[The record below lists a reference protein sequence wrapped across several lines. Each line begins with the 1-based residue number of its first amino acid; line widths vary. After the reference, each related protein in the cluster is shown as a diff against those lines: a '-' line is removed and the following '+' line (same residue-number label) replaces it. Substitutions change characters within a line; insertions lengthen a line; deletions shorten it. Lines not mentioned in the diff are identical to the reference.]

1 MKVKQLGALAVMSL
15 LALCSQAQVSYKVSG
30 TWTDGVGKKVYLI
43 KWISKDNTQKI
54 DSAVV
59 DSKCAFLM
67 KGKVNKMQK
76 MTFNFGPKSQRSI
89 YLDGQPITITIAPKT
104 STYKGKTSTN
114 DEAVVKGSRQQQV
127 LQSGEDLRMSAGMM
141 QLGRMF
147 SLVKVKDKGE
157 AAIDSVSKMFDKVD
171 SAVQAAIVA
180 YVDSTRNDYASTCF
194 ISEYLIKNKPYDV
207 VLKCYNNLTDRVKKS
222 TAGIELKKE
231 VQAMGTVN
239 VGGMAPDIKLPTP
252 EGKEFNLH
260 ALRGHIV
267 LLDFWASW
275 CGPCLR
281 ELPNV
286 KAIYEKYH
294 SKGLEILGVS
304 LDEKKDAWVAAIA
317 KNKMTWHH
325 VSSLKGW
332 KCPAAALY
340 NVTGIPRMYIL
351 DKTGKI
357 IAQDLRGEA
366 LANKMAELFS
376 K

>member
-157 AAIDSVSKMFDKVD
+157 AAIDSVSK
-171 SAVQAAIVA
+171 
-180 YVDSTRNDYASTCF
+180 
-194 ISEYLIKNKPYDV
+194 
-207 VLKCYNNLTDRVKKS
+207 
-222 TAGIELKKE
+222 
-231 VQAMGTVN
+231 
-239 VGGMAPDIKLPTP
+239 
-252 EGKEFNLH
+252 
-260 ALRGHIV
+260 
-267 LLDFWASW
+267 
-275 CGPCLR
+275 
-281 ELPNV
+281 
-286 KAIYEKYH
+286 
-294 SKGLEILGVS
+294 
-304 LDEKKDAWVAAIA
+304 
-317 KNKMTWHH
+317 
-325 VSSLKGW
+325 
-332 KCPAAALY
+332 
-340 NVTGIPRMYIL
+340 
-351 DKTGKI
+351 
-357 IAQDLRGEA
+357 
-366 LANKMAELFS
+366 
-376 K
+376 